1 MSLRSRLALLFAL
14 VALVA
19 SGLVGVFAFRSTAR
33 ELGRSTDRFLE
44 QRAEETLRAVRD
56 ILASGRLG
64 AGADGRRSPSRP
76 NRIDNG
82 LPVADDDAIIQVVR
96 SDGAIVS
103 SSIELPITD
112 AAERLRTAEP
122 ARNASA
128 PSRLE
133 DVTVDGVAY
142 RMISRA
148 LSQGGVV
155 WSCQSPCRVAGWVPG
170 RELLIS
176 KYRPNW

>member
-64 AGADGRRSPSRP
+64 AGAGADGRRSPSRP

-82 LPVADDDAIIQVVR
+82 LPIADDDHIIQ
-96 SDGAIVS
+96 
-103 SSIELPITD
+103 
-112 AAERLRTAEP
+112 
-122 ARNASA
+122 
-128 PSRLE
+128 
-133 DVTVDGVAY
+133 
-142 RMISRA
+142 
-148 LSQGGVV
+148 
-155 WSCQSPCRVAGWVPG
+155 
-170 RELLIS
+170 
-176 KYRPNW
+176 